1 MFTFASFILQ
11 NSNYCIWD
19 SVILSVVSSSSEL
32 VVMVESG
39 ILTIIEHGSVRVSA
53 ESGKSGKVREF
64 EIWSGNITE
73 NQKVSWMS
81 GKSQGILL
89 VHVIKRKWLFLEIVT
104 CPQNI
109 LINNKLSRE
118 KINGKENILSRLLTY
133 WSSI

>member
-1 MFTFASFILQ
+1 MFTFTSFILQ
-11 NSNYCIWD
+11 NSNYCRWD

-39 ILTIIEHGSVRVSA
+39 ILTIIEHGSVRVST

-73 NQKVSWMS
+73 NQKISWMS

-89 VHVIKRKWLFLEIVT
+89 VHVIKRK
-104 CPQNI
+104 
-109 LINNKLSRE
+109 
-118 KINGKENILSRLLTY
+118 
-133 WSSI
+133 